1 MLKFFIEI
9 YVNKC
14 LYIMVAVKQVFF
26 VLIVPFK
33 CVHMHL
39 LLDVSLIW

>member
-1 MLKFFIEI
+1 
-9 YVNKC
+9 
-14 LYIMVAVKQVFF
+14 MVAVKQAFF
-26 VLIVPFK
+26 VLIVTFK